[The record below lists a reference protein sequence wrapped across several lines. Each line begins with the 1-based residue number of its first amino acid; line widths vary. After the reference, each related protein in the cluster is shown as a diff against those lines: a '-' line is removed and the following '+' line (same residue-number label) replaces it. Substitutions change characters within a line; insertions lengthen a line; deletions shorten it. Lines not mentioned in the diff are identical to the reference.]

1 MSRYKNAAT
10 VFKITSNKYYHR
22 NVADFYAGK
31 SVFITGG
38 TGFLGKAFIEKLL
51 YSTDIEKIYI
61 LIRETQQLRAHV
73 RLRNILE
80 NPIFSRLKKDKPNA
94 FEKVVPIPGDIVKP
108 NLGISSTDERL
119 LIDKVSVVIHS
130 AATINFNEPLLKA
143 LEINYEGTRKVLSL
157 CKKIKNVQT
166 YVHISTAYSNTD
178 KKIIEEHVYSMPA
191 DVSHI
196 YNELARVGNDKD
208 KISTFLCKYEI
219 YNSSIKQ
226 LRNGKPNT
234 YTFTKA
240 LAESLIA
247 TEHENI
253 PTVIIRPTM
262 VAPSINEPLKSW
274 LDNVSLPT
282 TFLLCGATGMN
293 RVIRGKKS
301 NIIDFVPI
309 DYVTNFTL
317 VAATT
322 LQKSSK
328 LTVYNCGT
336 SSTNPIHLD
345 EIFNYFNKAN
355 IKFTSND
362 SRFPKV
368 FIVESQLARD
378 ILTFITQI
386 LPAYIFDT
394 LLKMKGQQPRY
405 VKLQKKFIYTRNKYE
420 YFNRNTWIFKTDKL
434 LDINKNMSEKDRKE
448 FPFNV
453 SNIIW
458 SEYMIT
464 YAKAVQELLKQQR
477 KDKNKNKAHSFNPRE

>member
-1 MSRYKNAAT
+1 MFWTNGFVRVCLNINLLRNAAT

-51 YSTDIEKIYI
+51 YTTDIEKIYI

-80 NPIFSRLKKDKPNA
+80 NPIFSRLKKEKPNA
-94 FEKVVPIPGDIVKP
+94 LEKVVPIPGDIVKP

-157 CKKIKNVQT
+157 CKKIKNVQA

-178 KKIIEEHVYSMPA
+178 KKIVEEHVYSMPA
-191 DVSHI
+191 DVSYI

-208 KISTFLCKYEI
+208 KISTLLY
-219 YNSSIKQ
+219 
-226 LRNGKPNT
+226 GKPNT

-262 VAPSINEPLKSW
+262 VAPSINEPFKSW

-328 LTVYNCGT
+328 LAVYNCGT

-345 EIFNYFNKAN
+345 EVFNYFNKAN

-394 LLKMKGQQPRY
+394 LLKMKGQQPRHP
-405 VKLQKKFIYTRNKYE
+405 LPTPPFSLYTCATKAQRE
-420 YFNRNTWIFKTDKL
+420 REAWAEGAGL
-434 LDINKNMSEKDRKE
+434 LDVPI
-448 FPFNV
+448 
-453 SNIIW
+453 
-458 SEYMIT
+458 Y
-464 YAKAVQELLKQQR
+464 
-477 KDKNKNKAHSFNPRE
+477 